1 MAARWLESD
10 EGHAQLARLCANDP
24 GLAELYLRSKV
35 VGPKGAAVIQPGEHL
50 RIPDGQH
57 YTNHNHGIGLL
68 MFMLNDASDRA
79 AAVAEE
85 AAA

>member
-35 VGPKGAAVIQPGEHL
+35 VGPKGAAVIPPGEHL

-57 YTNHNHGIGLL
+57 CTNHGIGLL
-68 MFMLNDASDRA
+68 MFMLNDAADRA